1 MWWSEFVEALGY
13 SERHAYRLYRA
24 PKVRKEMGRKLDMK
38 FRAYGAGVV
47 KQRLHLDR
55 AAGEAEIQR
64 KRGAINAVK
73 DRRAY

>member
-1 MWWSEFVEALGY
+1 MWWSEFVQALGY

-24 PKVRKEMGRKLDMK
+24 PKVRKEWGRKLDMK
-38 FRAYGAGVV
+38 FRDYGAGVV

-64 KRGAINAVK
+64 KRGADNTGT
-73 DRRAY
+73 DSRAY